1 MKSLPYR
8 EGSWFAVP
16 LTGGGHAVG
25 VVARTAP
32 AGRIMLAY
40 MFGPKRDSLPPLS
53 ELQQLKPEQ
62 AVRRLRTGD
71 MALLNERWKL
81 LGESSGWQREAWPM
95 PPFIRR
101 NESLQ
106 RAWRACYADADPAKL
121 DREESVPFDTPGLES
136 DSLYGYG
143 ATELLMS
150 KLLATESPDP
160 A

>member
-1 MKSLPYR
+1 MLFRS
-8 EGSWFAVP
+8 
-16 LTGGGHAVG
+16 
-25 VVARTAP
+25 VARRAP

-40 MFGPKRDSLPPLS
+40 MFGPKRDVLPSLD
-53 ELQQLKPEQ
+53 ELDTLRPEQ

-71 MALLNERWKL
+71 MALLNERWPM
-81 LGESSGWQREAWPM
+81 LGDSEHWQRDEWPM
-95 PPFIRR
+95 PSFIRR

-106 RAWRACYADADPAKL
+106 RAWRATYADADPAKL

-150 KLLATESPDP
+150 KLLLTPP
-160 A
+160 AN

>member
-16 LTGGGHAVG
+16 LQGGGHAVG
-25 VVARTAP
+25 VVARRAP

-40 MFGPKRDSLPPLS
+40 MFGPKRDVLPSLD
-53 ELQQLKPEQ
+53 ELDTLRPEQ

-71 MALLNERWKL
+71 MALLNERWPM
-81 LGESSGWQREAWPM
+81 LGDSEHWQRDEWPM
-95 PPFIRR
+95 PSFIRR

-106 RAWRACYADADPAKL
+106 RAWRATYADADPAKL
-121 DREESVPFDTPGLES
+121 DREESVPFDTPSLES

-150 KLLATESPDP
+150 KLLLTPP
-160 A
+160 AN

>member
-16 LTGGGHAVG
+16 LQGGGHAVG
-25 VVARTAP
+25 VVARRAP

-40 MFGPKRDSLPPLS
+40 MFGPKRDVLPSLD
-53 ELQQLKPEQ
+53 ELDTLRPEQ

-71 MALLNERWKL
+71 MALLNERWPM
-81 LGESSGWQREAWPM
+81 LGDSEHWQRDEWPM
-95 PPFIRR
+95 PSFIRR

-106 RAWRACYADADPAKL
+106 RAWRATYADADPAKL

-150 KLLATESPDP
+150 KLLVTPP
-160 A
+160 AN

>member
-16 LTGGGHAVG
+16 LQGGGHAVG
-25 VVARTAP
+25 VVARRAP

-40 MFGPKRDSLPPLS
+40 MFGPKRDALPPLA
-53 ELQQLKPEQ
+53 ELETLRPEQ

-71 MALLNERWKL
+71 MALLNERWTM
-81 LGESSGWQREAWPM
+81 LGDSERWDRDAWPM
-95 PPFIRR
+95 PSFIRR

-106 RAWRACYADADPAKL
+106 RAWRATYADADPAKL

-150 KLLATESPDP
+150 KLLVTPP
-160 A
+160 AN

>member
-16 LTGGGHAVG
+16 LPGGGYAVG

-40 MFGPKRDSLPPLS
+40 MFGPKRDSLPTLD
-53 ELQQLKPEQ
+53 ELEALRPEQ

-71 MALLNERWKL
+71 MALLNERWPL
-81 LGESSGWQREAWPM
+81 LGDSRHWNRDAWPM
-95 PPFIRR
+95 PAFIRR

-106 RAWRACYADADPAKL
+106 RAWRASYADADPAKL
-121 DREESVPFDTPGLES
+121 DREESIPFDTPGMES

-143 ATELLMS
+143 ATELLMN
-150 KLLATESPDP
+150 KLLAAEQAS

>member
-1 MKSLPYR
+1 M
-8 EGSWFAVP
+8 P
-16 LTGGGHAVG
+16 LQGGGHAVG
-25 VVARTAP
+25 VVARRAP

-40 MFGPKRDSLPPLS
+40 MFGPKRDALPSLA
-53 ELQQLKPEQ
+53 ELDTLRPEQ

-71 MALLNERWKL
+71 MALLNERWPM
-81 LGESSGWQREAWPM
+81 LGDSEHWDRDAWPM
-95 PPFIRR
+95 PAFIRR

-106 RAWRACYADADPAKL
+106 RAWRATYADADPAKL

-150 KLLATESPDP
+150 KLLVTPP
-160 A
+160 AN

>member
-16 LTGGGHAVG
+16 LQGGGHAVG
-25 VVARTAP
+25 VVARRAP

-40 MFGPKRDSLPPLS
+40 MFGPKRDVLPSLD
-53 ELQQLKPEQ
+53 ELDTLRPEQ

-71 MALLNERWKL
+71 MALLNERWPM
-81 LGESSGWQREAWPM
+81 LGDSEHWQRDEWPM
-95 PPFIRR
+95 PSFIRR

-106 RAWRACYADADPAKL
+106 RAWRATYADADPAKL

-150 KLLATESPDP
+150 KLLLTPP
-160 A
+160 AN

>member
-16 LTGGGHAVG
+16 LTGGAYAVG

-40 MFGPKRDSLPPLS
+40 MFGPKRDALPPLA
-53 ELQQLKPEQ
+53 ELETLQPAQ

-71 MALLNERWKL
+71 MALLNERWPL
-81 LGESSGWQREAWPM
+81 LGDSCEWQREAWPM
-95 PPFIRR
+95 PAFIRR

-106 RAWRACYADADPAKL
+106 RAWRATYADADPAKL

-143 ATELLMS
+143 ATELLMT
-150 KLLATESPDP
+150 KLLTQ
-160 A
+160 

>member
-16 LTGGGHAVG
+16 LQGGGHAIG
-25 VVARTAP
+25 VVARRAP

-40 MFGPKRDSLPPLS
+40 MFGPKRDALPSLA
-53 ELQQLKPEQ
+53 ELETLRPEQ

-71 MALLNERWKL
+71 MALLNERWPM
-81 LGESSGWQREAWPM
+81 LGDSEHWNRDAWPM
-95 PPFIRR
+95 PSFIRR

-106 RAWRACYADADPAKL
+106 RAWRATYADADPAKL

-150 KLLATESPDP
+150 KLLVTPLAN
-160 A
+160 

>member
-16 LTGGGHAVG
+16 LPGGGHAVG
-25 VVARTAP
+25 VVARRAP

-40 MFGPKRDSLPPLS
+40 MFGPKRDALPSLA
-53 ELQQLKPEQ
+53 ELDTLRPEQ
-62 AVRRLRTGD
+62 ALRRLRTGD
-71 MALLNERWKL
+71 MALLNERWTM
-81 LGESSGWQREAWPM
+81 LGDSEHWQRDEWPM
-95 PPFIRR
+95 PSFIRR

-106 RAWRACYADADPAKL
+106 RAWRATYADFDPAKL

-150 KLLATESPDP
+150 KLLVTPP
-160 A
+160 AN

>member
-16 LTGGGHAVG
+16 LQGGGHAVG
-25 VVARTAP
+25 VVARRAP

-40 MFGPKRDSLPPLS
+40 MFGPKRDALPSLA
-53 ELQQLKPEQ
+53 ELETLRPEQ

-71 MALLNERWKL
+71 MALLNERWPM
-81 LGESSGWQREAWPM
+81 LGDSEHWDRDAWPM
-95 PPFIRR
+95 PAFIRR

-106 RAWRACYADADPAKL
+106 RAWRATYADADPAKL

-150 KLLATESPDP
+150 KLLVTPP
-160 A
+160 AN

>member
-16 LTGGGHAVG
+16 LQGGGHAVG
-25 VVARTAP
+25 VVARRAP

-40 MFGPKRDSLPPLS
+40 MFGPKRDALPSLA
-53 ELQQLKPEQ
+53 ELETLRPEQ

-71 MALLNERWKL
+71 MALLNERWPM
-81 LGESSGWQREAWPM
+81 LGDSEHWNRDAWPM
-95 PPFIRR
+95 PSVIRR

-106 RAWRACYADADPAKL
+106 RAWRATYADADPAKL

-150 KLLATESPDP
+150 KLLVTPP
-160 A
+160 AN

>member
-16 LTGGGHAVG
+16 LPGGGYAVG

-40 MFGPKRDSLPPLS
+40 MFGPKRDSLPTLD
-53 ELQQLKPEQ
+53 ELEGLQPEQ

-71 MALLNERWKL
+71 MALLNERWPL
-81 LGESSGWQREAWPM
+81 LGDSRHWNRAAWPM
-95 PPFIRR
+95 PAFIRR

-106 RAWRACYADADPAKL
+106 RAWRASYADADPAKL
-121 DREESVPFDTPGLES
+121 DREESIPFDTPGMES

-143 ATELLMS
+143 ATELLMN
-150 KLLATESPDP
+150 KLLAPEP
-160 A
+160 ASA

>member
-16 LTGGGHAVG
+16 LPGGGYAVG

-40 MFGPKRDSLPPLS
+40 MFGPKRETLPSLD
-53 ELQQLKPEQ
+53 ELEGLQPAQ

-71 MALLNERWKL
+71 MALLNERWPL
-81 LGESSGWQREAWPM
+81 LGDSGHWNRAAWPM
-95 PPFIRR
+95 PAFIRR

-106 RAWRACYADADPAKL
+106 RAWRASYADANPAKL
-121 DREESVPFDTPGLES
+121 DREESIAFDTPGMES

-143 ATELLMS
+143 ATELLMN
-150 KLLATESPDP
+150 KLLAPVQAP

>member
-16 LTGGGHAVG
+16 LQGGGHAVG
-25 VVARTAP
+25 VVARRAP

-40 MFGPKRDSLPPLS
+40 MFGPKRDVLPSLD
-53 ELQQLKPEQ
+53 ELDTLRPEQ
-62 AVRRLRTGD
+62 ALRRLRTGD
-71 MALLNERWKL
+71 MALLNERWPM
-81 LGESSGWQREAWPM
+81 LGDSEHWQRDEWPM
-95 PPFIRR
+95 PSFIRR

-106 RAWRACYADADPAKL
+106 RAWRATYADADPAKL

-150 KLLATESPDP
+150 KLLLTPP
-160 A
+160 AN

>member
-16 LTGGGHAVG
+16 LPGGGHAVG

-32 AGRIMLAY
+32 SGRIMLAY
-40 MFGPKRDSLPPLS
+40 MFGPKRDSLPSLA
-53 ELQQLKPEQ
+53 ELQTLRPEQ

-71 MALLNERWKL
+71 MALLNERWPM
-81 LGESSGWQREAWPM
+81 LGDSEHWDRDLWSM
-95 PPFIRR
+95 PSFIRR

-106 RAWRACYADADPAKL
+106 RAWRATYADADPAKL

-150 KLLATESPDP
+150 KLLVQ
-160 A
+160 